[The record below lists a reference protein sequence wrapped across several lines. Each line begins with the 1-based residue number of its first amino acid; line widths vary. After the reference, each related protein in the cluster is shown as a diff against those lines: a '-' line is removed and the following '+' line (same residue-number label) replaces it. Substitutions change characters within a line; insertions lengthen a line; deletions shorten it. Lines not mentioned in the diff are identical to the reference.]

1 MKKYFFMILLSIGY
15 FSYSQDLPKVTVQK
29 LKKTD
34 SFDRLFYGARVEPNL
49 VYRQYAPITGT
60 ITEIFRK
67 VGSYVKKD
75 TEILSITR
83 KSSGGVAYNPTFVRA
98 LSDGVITSMN
108 LFEGL
113 EVIEKQELFSLA
125 RITSYKVILLVSDR
139 DISNMKTGNVCTIKG
154 NDKLTGKISQ
164 VAIIPNPQ
172 TGLFEVE
179 ITFPNYKELFIGK
192 YIEVEMKV
200 NQIKG
205 IVIAQN
211 QVTRKYSKTFLLI
224 VENNVV
230 DMREIMLGKVIGSDV
245 IIEKGVEEGEEFVAT
260 TNRTLNSGDK
270 VAVVREENR
279 TNKDAKR

>member
-1 MKKYFFMILLSIGY
+1 MKKYLLAILLSIG
-15 FSYSQDLPKVTVQK
+15 FFTYSQDLPKVTVQK

-49 VYRQYAPITGT
+49 VYKQYAPITGT
-60 ITEIFRK
+60 ITEIFKK

-75 TEILSITR
+75 TEILTITR
-83 KSSGGVAYNPTFVRA
+83 KSSGGVAYNLTYVRA

-139 DISNMKTGNVCTIKG
+139 DIPYMKVGAVCAIKG
-154 NDKLTGKISQ
+154 EDKLTGKISQ

-192 YIEVEMKV
+192 YIEVETRV

-205 IVIAQN
+205 ILIAQN
-211 QVTRKYSKTFLLI
+211 QVTRKYGKTFLL
-224 VENNVV
+224 VVKNDVV
-230 DMREIMLGKVIGSDV
+230 DMREITLGKVVGSDV
-245 IIEKGVEEGEEFVAT
+245 IIASGVEEGEEFVAT
-260 TNRTLNSGDK
+260 TNRTLNPGDK
-270 VAVVREENR
+270 VVVVREESR
-279 TNKDAKR
+279 ANKETKR

>member
-1 MKKYFFMILLSIGY
+1 MKKYLLAILLSIG
-15 FSYSQDLPKVTVQK
+15 FFTYSQDLPKVTVQK

-49 VYRQYAPITGT
+49 VYKQYAPITGT
-60 ITEIFRK
+60 ITEIFKK

-75 TEILSITR
+75 TGILTITR
-83 KSSGGVAYNPTFVRA
+83 KSSGGVAYNPTYVRA

-139 DISNMKTGNVCTIKG
+139 DIPYMKVGAVCTIKG
-154 NDKLTGKISQ
+154 EDKLTGKISQ

-192 YIEVEMKV
+192 YIEVETRV
-200 NQIKG
+200 NQTKG
-205 IVIAQN
+205 ILIAQN
-211 QVTRKYSKTFLLI
+211 QVTRKYGKTFLL
-224 VENNVV
+224 VVKNDVV
-230 DMREIMLGKVIGSDV
+230 DMREITLGKVAGSDV
-245 IIEKGVEEGEEFVAT
+245 IIASGVEEGEEFVAT
-260 TNRTLNSGDK
+260 TNRTLNPGDK
-270 VAVVREENR
+270 VVVVREESR
-279 TNKDAKR
+279 ANKETKR